1 MATSVANV
9 VGRNARDIRREAGVT
24 LDRLAVAMKL
34 CGLRWST
41 GRIGSFESGH
51 VPARIETLY
60 MVALALGQATGRSVR
75 LADLF
80 ADDDEVVTNDEVV
93 INDELSVDLSA
104 LREAVSGRPV
114 TIGETEMTRKVTRPG
129 QLSPREMTEIDEIA
143 VRVEFREADFRVC
156 KKLGVT
162 PVQGAAAMCDLWA
175 RTFSR
180 ERDRL
185 AGPDAKPQHRGN
197 ISRQLQA
204 DLQAELEKARF
215 DGND

>member
-1 MATSVANV
+1 MAKV
-9 VGRNARDIRREAGVT
+9 VGRNARDIRLKAGVT

-51 VPARIETLY
+51 VPPNLLTLY
-60 MVALALGQATGRSVR
+60 AVALALGQATGRRVSLTDL
-75 LADLF
+75 LASATDG
-80 ADDDEVVTNDEVV
+80 DDGDVA
-93 INDELSVDLSA
+93 INDELAVPLSA
-104 LREAVSGRPV
+104 LRDAVSGQPV
-114 TIGETEMTRKVTRPG
+114 TVGETETTRKVTRPG

-143 VRVEFREADFRVC
+143 VRDEFREADFRVC

-162 PVQGAAAMCDLWA
+162 PQQGAAAMRDKWA
-175 RTFSR
+175 HTFSR

-185 AGPDAKPQHRGN
+185 AGSDANAQHRGN

-204 DLQAELEKARF
+204 ELEKARS
-215 DGND
+215 DCDD